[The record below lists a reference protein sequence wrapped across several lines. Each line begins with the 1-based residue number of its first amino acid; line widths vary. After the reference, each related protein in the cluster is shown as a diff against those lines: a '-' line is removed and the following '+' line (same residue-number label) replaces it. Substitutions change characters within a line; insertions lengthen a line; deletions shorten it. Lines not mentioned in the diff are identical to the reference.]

1 MMSFLRKHRTWLMTV
16 IAILSIPFI
25 FYFVKTDYSAIRP
38 DDFAKMYGRTISLV
52 EARRDARLFDLGQAL
67 GMSSFLQDLSGRAE
81 RDPQGQVYG
90 QFILNLQILRHEAAR
105 LGIRP
110 AQAEIVDRV
119 RNLEP
124 FRGPAG
130 FDMNKYNDF
139 VQNAL
144 SPNGQSEA
152 QLEEIVRDSLALER
166 IKQLVAT
173 GITVSEAE
181 NKSDFEKGYSKFSVS
196 MVRLSAADLT
206 KDVKITDDEVW
217 RYYESHKTELKSSE
231 KRKVDFVTLALSEEQ
246 KKLTGR
252 ERIDALQKL
261 ADRANDF
268 TQALLEK
275 GADFKQVAEKFQLPV
290 HTTGEFPAVAPDPQL
305 NADPKLGAAAFRLSP
320 QEPVSDPVQVADGF
334 YVLHLAGLAEARP
347 LALEEAK
354 PQIADAIKAT
364 RGRELLMTK
373 GNEIVQQLRQA
384 LGSPA
389 GAGLDAAIQKTGL
402 KAEKL
407 PPFSLVD
414 DSMKSPDQQTESP
427 DLIMIKNAV
436 ADLEPGGVSDLF
448 PSQNGAAIA
457 VLEKREPPDPAKYA
471 ESKAA
476 FEQRTLRNMRT
487 IAFIEW
493 LRDRQRDAGLPVS
506 QSQG

>member
-1 MMSFLRKHRTWLMTV
+1 MSFLRKHRTWLMTV

-110 AQAEIVDRV
+110 AQAEIVERV

-124 FRGPAG
+124 FRGPSG

-139 VQNAL
+139 VQNVL

-152 QLEEIVRDSLALER
+152 QLEEIVRDALALER

-173 GITVSEAE
+173 GISASEAE
-181 NKSDFEKGYSKFSVS
+181 TKADFEKGYSKFSVS
-196 MVRLSAADLT
+196 VIRLSAADLT
-206 KDVKITDDEVW
+206 KDVKVTDDEVW
-217 RYYESHKTELKSSE
+217 KYYESHKAELKSSE

-252 ERIDALQKL
+252 DRIDALQKL

-290 HTTGEFPAVAPDPQL
+290 RTTGEFPAAAPDPQL
-305 NADPKLGAAAFRLSP
+305 NADPKLGAAAFRLTP
-320 QEPVSDPVQVADGF
+320 PEPVSDPVQVADGF
-334 YVLHLAGLAEARP
+334 YVLHLAGISEARP

-384 LGSPA
+384 LGS
-389 GAGLDAAIQKTGL
+389 GQSLDAAIQKTGL

-414 DSMKSPDQQTESP
+414 DSKPPEQQAESP

-448 PSQNGAAIA
+448 PLQNGAAIA

-471 ESKAA
+471 DSKAD

-506 QSQG
+506 QSPG

>member
-67 GMSSFLQDLSGRAE
+67 GMSAFLQDLAGRAE

-90 QFILNLQILRHEAAR
+90 QFILNLQILRHEAER

-110 AQAEIVDRV
+110 EQSEVVDRV
-119 RNLEP
+119 RNLEA

-152 QLEEIVRDSLALER
+152 QIEELIRDELALER
-166 IKQLVAT
+166 VKQLVGT
-173 GITVSEAE
+173 GVAVSEAE
-181 NKSDFEKGYSKFSVS
+181 SKADFEKGYSKLFVGV
-196 MVRLSAADLT
+196 VRLSVADFA
-206 KDVKITDDEVW
+206 KDVKIADEEVW
-217 RYYESHKTELKSSE
+217 KYYESHKTELKSSE
-231 KRKVDFVTLALSEEQ
+231 KRKVDFVSMALSDEQ
-246 KKLTGR
+246 KKLTGK

-275 GADFKQVAEKFQLPV
+275 GADFKQVAEKFQLPI
-290 HTTGEFPAVAPDPQL
+290 HSTGEFPAAAPDPQL
-305 NADPKLGAAAFRLSP
+305 NVDPKLGAAAFHLTA
-320 QEPVSDPVQVADGF
+320 QESISDPIQVADGF
-334 YVLHLAGLAEARP
+334 YVLHLTGVVEARP
-347 LALEEAK
+347 LTLEEAK
-354 PQIADAIKAT
+354 PQIAEAIKST
-364 RGRELLMTK
+364 RSRELLLTK

-384 LGSPA
+384 LGSGQP
-389 GAGLDAAIQKTGL
+389 LDAAIQKAGV

-407 PPFSLVD
+407 PPFSLID
-414 DSMKSPDQQTESP
+414 EAAKPAEQQAESP
-427 DLIMIKNAV
+427 DLVMIKNAV
-436 ADLEPGGVSDLF
+436 AELEAGGVSDVF
-448 PSQNGAAIA
+448 PSQNGAAIV
-457 VLEKREPPDPAKYA
+457 VLEKREPPDPAKTA
-471 ESKAA
+471 EGKAA
-476 FEQRTLRNMRT
+476 FEQRYLRNMRT
-487 IAFIEW
+487 IAFHEW
-493 LRDRQRDAGLPVS
+493 LRDRQRDAGLPVL
-506 QSQG
+506 QSKG